1 MRGEVEEVINL
12 NLILKVLDLPKRNEN
27 ICSCE
32 DLYANFLAGVLAPQL
47 EVIQMSINW
56 RIHKQNMVHPLGT
69 TEHKK

>member
-12 NLILKVLDLPKRNEN
+12 NLILKALRSTQENEN
-27 ICSCE
+27 IRSCE

-56 RIHKQNMVHPLGT
+56 
-69 TEHKK
+69 